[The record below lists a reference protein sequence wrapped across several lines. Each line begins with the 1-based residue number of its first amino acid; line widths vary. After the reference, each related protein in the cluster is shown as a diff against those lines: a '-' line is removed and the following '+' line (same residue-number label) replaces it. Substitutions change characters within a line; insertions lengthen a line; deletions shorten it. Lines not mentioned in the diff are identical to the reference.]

1 MRIAVAGGTGF
12 IGHNLVGALAESGHT
27 VFVISRRRS
36 IKQGAKGMVEYV
48 AGDLHDVE
56 SLKSALNGIEV
67 VYHLV
72 GIIAETKTLTFEK
85 TVIGGT
91 KNLIAACRPNGV
103 KKIIYLSALGT
114 SASTD
119 TRYFQSKWAAEEI
132 IRNSGIP
139 YTIFR
144 PSVVFGPADKFI
156 NMLARMVKLSP
167 LVPIV
172 GNGRALLQP
181 LYIGDLTLMLK
192 DTLTNEKA
200 ANRIIEIGGP
210 EQLEYPQLIAII
222 KKVLNK
228 KRLNLYIP
236 MWFMKF
242 AATLLEAVLKPAP
255 LTRDQLKML
264 KTGNICSNIEAQ
276 KIFDIK
282 LTRLEDAL
290 KEYLR

>member
-1 MRIAVAGGTGF
+1 MKVAVTGGTGF
-12 IGHNLVGALAESGHT
+12 IGQNLVRTLSESGHR
-27 VFVISRRRS
+27 VSVISRRG
-36 IKQGAKGMVEYV
+36 GAREGEGENVVYVKGDV
-48 AGDLHDVE
+48 HDVE
-56 SLKSALNGIEV
+56 SLKSALEGIEV

-91 KNLIAACRPNGV
+91 KNLIAACRLNGV

-210 EQLEYPQLIAII
+210 EQLDYRQLIAII

>member
-1 MRIAVAGGTGF
+1 
-12 IGHNLVGALAESGHT
+12 
-27 VFVISRRRS
+27 
-36 IKQGAKGMVEYV
+36 
-48 AGDLHDVE
+48 
-56 SLKSALNGIEV
+56 
-67 VYHLV
+67 
-72 GIIAETKTLTFEK
+72 
-85 TVIGGT
+85 
-91 KNLIAACRPNGV
+91 
-103 KKIIYLSALGT
+103 
-114 SASTD
+114 
-119 TRYFQSKWAAEEI
+119 
-132 IRNSGIP
+132 
-139 YTIFR
+139 
-144 PSVVFGPADKFI
+144 VVFGPADKFI

-210 EQLEYPQLIAII
+210 EQLDYRQLIAII